1 MSGAL
6 TKRLDTCVYP
16 TPRIVHS
23 SSRSPQT
30 NCGCTGLQ
38 QGCPARPGCTRALA
52 AQGSPPRAPAG
63 HVPRRGRDPRPD
75 TRKTPSKKLAA
86 TRTRPPQ
93 GSVEPAR
100 EAHGLE
106 WAAWGGGRTAQCA
119 ARWGPGGTDGRAGS
133 ALGRL
138 NEVWRRA
145 ARRPDGWGGPGAAE
159 PGGQVGVGSAAG
171 ETGSPSRRGPDP
183 RGALAAGVTSQLTFL
198 RRKDKLLWLW
208 VSVSANVF
216 QVLLR
221 LPVLCEAPAF
231 LSRGQGAAA
240 AFVSPLGS
248 AVPPRRR
255 QRTRGKAQGATLVRE
270 KHLSSR
276 LCLLRDNTST
286 ARLYKE
292 AFQPRSPVLN
302 SCHGE

>member
-1 MSGAL
+1 MWGRAVEVLLRRPPLSQEASRQPPSSARTMSGAL

-106 WAAWGGGRTAQCA
+106 WAAWGGGENCPVRC
-119 ARWGPGGTDGRAGS
+119 
-133 ALGRL
+133 
-138 NEVWRRA
+138 
-145 ARRPDGWGGPGAAE
+145 
-159 PGGQVGVGSAAG
+159 QVGAG
-171 ETGSPSRRGPDP
+171 WHRWVVWAQVESGG
-183 RGALAAGVTSQLTFL
+183 
-198 RRKDKLLWLW
+198 RKWD
-208 VSVSANVF
+208 
-216 QVLLR
+216 
-221 LPVLCEAPAF
+221 
-231 LSRGQGAAA
+231 
-240 AFVSPLGS
+240 LG
-248 AVPPRRR
+248 
-255 QRTRGKAQGATLVRE
+255 TRG
-270 KHLSSR
+270 
-276 LCLLRDNTST
+276 RD
-286 ARLYKE
+286 
-292 AFQPRSPVLN
+292 
-302 SCHGE
+302 